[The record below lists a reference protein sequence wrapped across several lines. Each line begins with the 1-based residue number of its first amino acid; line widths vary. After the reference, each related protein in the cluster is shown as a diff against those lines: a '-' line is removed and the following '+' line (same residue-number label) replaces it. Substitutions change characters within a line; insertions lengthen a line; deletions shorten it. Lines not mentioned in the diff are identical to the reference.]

1 MLQKACFLAFVCG
14 FTCRSCVHDRGYV
27 YGSVY
32 VGVCAFVWG
41 GYGVSVCEVR
51 YVAMSTCMW
60 RPGFNLSSIIILS
73 FTTFECVYHTMC
85 VKIREQ
91 LADRVSH

>member
-1 MLQKACFLAFVCG
+1 MLG
-14 FTCRSCVHDRGYV
+14 VHDRRYV

-41 GYGVSVCEVR
+41 GYGVPVCEVR

-73 FTTFECVYHTMC
+73 FTMFECVYHSMC
-85 VKIREQ
+85 EDQRTTCRQDFSLNQK
-91 LADRVSH
+91 LMDWLGW